1 MPTIGTVYEQSGAPS
16 VVVRR
21 LLLPKTRNHVYYAV
35 EAEEVVVVSI
45 WGAPKRR
52 GPKL

>member
-1 MPTIGTVYEQSGAPS
+1 MGDAIGLRDRAILET
-16 VVVRR
+16 
-21 LLLPKTRNHVYYAV
+21 LYAI
-35 EAEEVVVVSI
+35 EGDEIVVVSI